1 VPRWIG
7 ILIAAVCL
15 VGIIVVLSPLF
26 LKPSL
31 VTTDQTVDLG
41 KEFAVIAVALSIVQI
56 YIGYVQAVIAKRQDE
71 QLNRRA
77 ELWVYGTPFRL
88 GTCTDH
94 IQIYVSMKVVRLS
107 TLLLSV

>member
-1 VPRWIG
+1 MRRWIG
-7 ILIAAVCL
+7 ILIAGACL
-15 VGIIVVLSPLF
+15 AGIIVVLSPLF
-26 LKPSL
+26 VKPSL

-71 QLNRRA
+71 QLTRRA

-88 GTCTDH
+88 G
-94 IQIYVSMKVVRLS
+94 QVRITFRLM
-107 TLLLSV
+107 

>member
-1 VPRWIG
+1 MDRHSHRWCVPRRDHRRAFSA
-7 ILIAAVCL
+7 LC
-15 VGIIVVLSPLF
+15 
-26 LKPSL
+26 KPSL

-71 QLNRRA
+71 QLTRRA

-88 GTCTDH
+88 G
-94 IQIYVSMKVVRLS
+94 QVRITFRLM
-107 TLLLSV
+107 